1 MNVREMPRIAA
12 PLLLGAAIV
21 LSFRLEKPA
30 PPVELPGG
38 ATPEPSTAQTQA
50 ALARAVLPG
59 SPGYDRGLTGPPVTV
74 IEFADFACPY
84 CARFALQSY
93 PALAEEFVKP
103 GLVRWKYVPFV
114 LGIFSNSQQATRAA
128 ECAGEQ
134 GPAAFGRMHDY
145 LYVEQ
150 DVWKAAPD
158 PAAVFRATAR
168 SAGLDAGR
176 FASCLASDAPDRR
189 IGASNALADQ
199 LGVRATPT
207 FFVAGR
213 RVKGAPRP
221 DEFRAVLMQALTAA
235 RTALGRPSAG
245 AQPKAP

>member
-1 MNVREMPRIAA
+1 MNAREIPRIAA
-12 PLLLGAAIV
+12 PLLLGAAV
-21 LSFRLEKPA
+21 ALSFRLEKPA
-30 PPVELPGG
+30 PPVKLAGG
-38 ATPEPSTAQTQA
+38 EPPEPSAAETQS

-59 SPGYDRGLTGPPVTV
+59 SPGYDRGLTGAPVTV

-103 GLVRWKYVPFV
+103 GRVRWKYVPFV
-114 LGIFSNSQQATRAA
+114 LGIFSNSEWATRAA

-134 GPAAFGRMHDY
+134 GQAAFGRMHDY
-145 LYVEQ
+145 LYAEQ

-168 SAGLDAGR
+168 TAGLDAGR
-176 FASCLASDAPDRR
+176 FASCLASPAPDRR

-213 RVKGAPRP
+213 RVEGALPP
-221 DEFRAVLMQALTAA
+221 KEFRAVLMQALTAA
-235 RTALGRPSAG
+235 RAAPRGPAAG
-245 AQPKAP
+245 ARPGAP

>member
-1 MNVREMPRIAA
+1 VNTREIPRMAA
-12 PLLLGAAIV
+12 PLLLGAAIA

-30 PPVELPGG
+30 PPVELSGG
-38 ATPEPSTAQTQA
+38 EPPEPSAAETQA

-59 SPGYDRGLTGPPVTV
+59 SPGYDRGLTVPPVTV

-114 LGIFSNSQQATRAA
+114 LGIFSNSQEATRAA

-134 GPAAFGRMHDY
+134 GQAAFGRMHDY
-145 LYVEQ
+145 LYAEQ
-150 DVWKAAPD
+150 EVWKAAPD

-168 SAGLDAGR
+168 STGLDAGR
-176 FASCLASDAPDRR
+176 FASCLASAAPDRR

-213 RVKGAPRP
+213 RVEGALPP
-221 DEFRAVLMQALTAA
+221 DEFRAVLLQALSAA
-235 RTALGRPSAG
+235 RGAPLGPAAG
-245 AQPKAP
+245 ARPKVP